1 MKKLR
6 WLCGIVLML
15 ALSACGQV
23 KSETEYLSKVDDVKE
38 YEDDKLS
45 SILES
50 FDIVPLETNDD
61 CLIGRV
67 TCIKKRNGRY
77 CVMSDMKN
85 LHVFDGDGRF
95 MLKVSSEGQGP
106 GEYSQLLDFEVD
118 GQNVYLLD
126 YKKLHLFALDGK
138 FQKTV
143 SLDANVR
150 TIRCVEGGFLAFL
163 DEAEDGNILAFL
175 DKEGKVL
182 QTALNDEENVRLVR
196 WTAWPE
202 WKDGCYVY
210 HVSNSKNL
218 YAFDVKTQSFRALD
232 VTDHPNALSVKEYA
246 EARKNGVSQRE
257 MLGMIFD
264 GFCSSAS
271 QLFWVSIA
279 KGDINAYVYDRKTD
293 LVRTFAWSDLE
304 DDVAFV
310 NGDCIMY
317 GGSCN
322 SDDEYLLS
330 YVDADKLK
338 EAVEGRSGAYES
350 VYAKLG
356 NVAED
361 DNPVIVQMKFR

>member
-1 MKKLR
+1 M
-6 WLCGIVLML
+6 
-15 ALSACGQV
+15 
-23 KSETEYLSKVDDVKE
+23 
-38 YEDDKLS
+38 
-45 SILES
+45 
-50 FDIVPLETNDD
+50 
-61 CLIGRV
+61 
-67 TCIKKRNGRY
+67 
-77 CVMSDMKN
+77 
-85 LHVFDGDGRF
+85 
-95 MLKVSSEGQGP
+95 
-106 GEYSQLLDFEVD
+106 
-118 GQNVYLLD
+118 
-126 YKKLHLFALDGK
+126 
-138 FQKTV
+138 
-143 SLDANVR
+143 
-150 TIRCVEGGFLAFL
+150 
-163 DEAEDGNILAFL
+163 
-175 DKEGKVL
+175 
-182 QTALNDEENVRLVR
+182 
-196 WTAWPE
+196 
-202 WKDGCYVY
+202 
-210 HVSNSKNL
+210 SNSKNL

-232 VTDHPNALSVKEYA
+232 VTDHPDALSVKEYA